1 VDLVR
6 RERTVKNATNE
17 NMVTTPNMGKA
28 HAGTLLDSPFAK
40 VACWT
45 NAASLASYKR
55 AAGATVPQGL
65 AGAVGAGVVV
75 TVPPGVVVTV
85 VAGVVVTVAP
95 GVVVTVVAGATVA
108 HGTESAGV
116 VVTVV
121 PGVVVAVTAGVVV
134 RVVTR
139 LQHVSLPHAG
149 SFAFPHGIIPGF
161 GR

>member
-1 VDLVR
+1 
-6 RERTVKNATNE
+6 VKNATNE
-17 NMVTTPNMGKA
+17 NMATTPNMGKA
-28 HAGTLLDSPFAK
+28 HAGTLVDSLFAK
-40 VACWT
+40 DACWA

-65 AGAVGAGVVV
+65 AGAIGAGVVV

-85 VAGVVVTVAP
+85 VPGVVVTVAP
-95 GVVVTVVAGATVA
+95 GVVVTVVA
-108 HGTESAGV
+108 
-116 VVTVV
+116 
-121 PGVVVAVTAGVVV
+121 GVVVAVTAGVVV

-161 GR
+161 GK